1 MTVPHSR
8 TSSPTTRDMKFVNT
22 KNGVVMDMPE
32 DFSGSNWEPVEVPKT
47 PHRTETEEKAE
58 PKKATKKKKEV

>member
-1 MTVPHSR
+1 MTY
-8 TSSPTTRDMKFVNT
+8 
-22 KNGVVMDMPE
+22 KNVKTGVVMDLPE
-32 DFSGSNWEPVEVPKT
+32 DFSGSNWEPIEAPKT

>member
-1 MTVPHSR
+1 
-8 TSSPTTRDMKFVNT
+8 MKFVNT

-32 DFSGSNWEPVEVPKT
+32 DFSGSNWEPVEAPKT
-47 PHRTETEEKAE
+47 PHRTEEVKE

>member
-1 MTVPHSR
+1 
-8 TSSPTTRDMKFVNT
+8 MKFVNT

-32 DFSGSNWEPVEVPKT
+32 DFSGSNWEPVEAPKT
-47 PHRTETEEKAE
+47 PHRAETEEKAE